1 MEPPK
6 KKRRRRRGR
15 VQDSSFMDT
24 VRPAFIRWLALE
36 KWREIEDLR
45 TTLGFDLAQALDE
58 AGNFPNRGRY
68 QRLWLA
74 RWKAE
79 VRPEV
84 TGMDPGSVFGAIEK
98 AVAAAVEEEEAERKS
113 RGDRPLDED
122 PEYKAFVDGALER
135 LLGEGGGILGTG

>member
-1 MEPPK
+1 MEPRR
-6 KKRRRRRGR
+6 KKRRRKGTTEA
-15 VQDSSFMDT
+15 SSFMDT
-24 VRPAFIRWLALE
+24 VRGAFIRWLALE
-36 KWREIEDLR
+36 KWREVEDLR

-68 QRLWLA
+68 QALWIT

-98 AVAAAVEEEEAERKS
+98 AIAAA
-113 RGDRPLDED
+113 
-122 PEYKAFVDGALER
+122 
-135 LLGEGGGILGTG
+135 